1 MTVMFLVY
9 VALGLFAVGALTVLL
24 HRSAVIALMGVEIM
38 LNSCNLALVALG
50 QANGNI
56 DGQIMALFVMVV
68 AAAEV
73 VVGLALIVSLFRSRR
88 TTSVDDFNL
97 LNG

>member
-56 DGQIMALFVMVV
+56 NGQIMAFFVMVV
-68 AAAEV
+68 AAEV